1 MQHKGVD
8 NAKYG
13 KERQEKQEIEA
24 DILNLM
30 ENEGEKRDWEKRFS
44 LKKKGEIS
52 SKTEKEWHT
61 QIKKT

>member
-44 LKKKGEIS
+44 LKKKGEIA
-52 SKTEKEWHT
+52 SKTEERHT